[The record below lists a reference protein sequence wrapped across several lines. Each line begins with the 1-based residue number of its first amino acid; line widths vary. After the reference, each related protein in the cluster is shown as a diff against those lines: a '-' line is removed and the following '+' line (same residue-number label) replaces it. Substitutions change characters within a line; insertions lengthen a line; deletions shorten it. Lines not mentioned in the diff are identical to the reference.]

1 MGNFP
6 DKPLLNS
13 GIRLPMGST
22 PKRALRILVA
32 DDNHA
37 HCYAVSKRLVSLGFE
52 VRQAFDGYSA
62 LRCSRGFPDLILM
75 DIHMPG
81 LDGFE
86 VCRRVKQDP
95 TSAHIPVLL
104 FSATIDVEECRP
116 LALQVGGVD
125 LFPAAEAIN
134 LAPYIHNLISRPN

>member
-1 MGNFP
+1 MV
-6 DKPLLNS
+6 
-13 GIRLPMGST
+13 ST
-22 PKRALRILVA
+22 PQRQKRILVV

-37 HCYAVSKRLVSLGFE
+37 HCYALAKRLTHLGFQ

-62 LRCSRGFPDLILM
+62 LRRSRSYPDLILM

-95 TSAHIPVLL
+95 ASAHIPVIL
-104 FSATIDVEECRP
+104 FSATVDVEKSRP
-116 LALQVGGVD
+116 LARKAGGVD
-125 LFPAAEAIN
+125 LFPAADAIN
-134 LAPYIHNLISRPN
+134 LEGLILSLIAKSN